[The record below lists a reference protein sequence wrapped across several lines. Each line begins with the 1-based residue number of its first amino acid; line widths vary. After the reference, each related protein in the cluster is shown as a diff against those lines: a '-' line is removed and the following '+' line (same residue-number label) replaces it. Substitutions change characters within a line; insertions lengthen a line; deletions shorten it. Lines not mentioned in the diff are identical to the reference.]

1 MERQVEFRNQ
11 LFSIS
16 EAAHHLRISRSFL
29 YKLIAAGSIKPA
41 KLGQRT
47 LITGAELEAV
57 TNVAQ
62 GVSP

>member
-11 LFSIS
+11 LFSIP
-16 EAAHHLRISRSFL
+16 EAAQHLRISRSFL

-47 LITGAELEAV
+47 LITGAELETV
-57 TNVAQ
+57 TNRSKEAAL
-62 GVSP
+62 